1 MAGELQGKV
10 LGVLTDSM
18 NAVFAKEALQGLDEP
33 ARTLGLELKLIE
45 LEELSEPEKNRHIEL
60 LALEHQVHALL
71 VCHLPFNVRQ
81 AALFVEERIPV
92 GYLAGRIEGIDW
104 CMVDEI
110 QGSYEAT
117 RHLLAMGHRRIAMLS
132 GPPVALES
140 RLREDGFLRALK
152 EEGLNLDRSSQVKIV
167 NFSENE
173 GYEAGHLIMRLP
185 ERPTA
190 VFCAAGDLTCLGLM
204 AAFKEWG
211 LKVPRDISLVGYDG
225 LSFTEHLDPPL
236 TTVGQPL
243 KAMAQTL
250 LARLTESLKHP
261 GRVPQGE
268 LFEARLLVRNST
280 AYPPEKQVTAL
291 A

>member
-1 MAGELQGKV
+1 MAGELKGKV
-10 LGVLTDSM
+10 IGVLTDSM
-18 NAVFAKEALQGLDEP
+18 NAVFAKEALAGLEEP
-33 ARTLGLELKLIE
+33 ARALGVELRLIE

-152 EEGLNLDRSSQVKIV
+152 EEGLALDRSSQVKIV

-250 LARLTESLKHP
+250 LARLRADGRAHERQPLHP
-261 GRVPQGE
+261 GIESAFP
-268 LFEARLLVRNST
+268 
-280 AYPPEKQVTAL
+280 K
-291 A
+291 

>member
-1 MAGELQGKV
+1 
-10 LGVLTDSM
+10 
-18 NAVFAKEALQGLDEP
+18 
-33 ARTLGLELKLIE
+33 
-45 LEELSEPEKNRHIEL
+45 
-60 LALEHQVHALL
+60 
-71 VCHLPFNVRQ
+71 
-81 AALFVEERIPV
+81 
-92 GYLAGRIEGIDW
+92 
-104 CMVDEI
+104 
-110 QGSYEAT
+110 
-117 RHLLAMGHRRIAMLS
+117 
-132 GPPVALES
+132 
-140 RLREDGFLRALK
+140 
-152 EEGLNLDRSSQVKIV
+152 
-167 NFSENE
+167 
-173 GYEAGHLIMRLP
+173 MRLP

-250 LARLTESLKHP
+250 LARLAESLKHP

-268 LFEARLLVRNST
+268 LFEARLLVRSST